1 MTPPVQVACQATKQ
15 DGDSGEEYRTPQRT
29 SARGETDIL
38 GDRRTEDRALLKSGC
53 LLIRSLSPLLHR
65 KEDTVTLSSLHLI
78 NSACV
83 DAQPPHTHSPGD
95 RAAHAS
101 RQRHPRHP
109 HPSTSA
115 SPRPLHRGCCPMT
128 HLVARCT
135 GFLCAQHLSR
145 GFSVCRPCFFETCA
159 RQGARPGAQDPALSP
174 ASAAQVSKRVDPA
187 SPWAAALGGWWLD
200 PAAKCQG
207 SHRWATVL
215 RPDRGLRRRER
226 PRPPRGKRPS
236 VGGEVGLSQQGT
248 TMTDPLAFGSLTPV
262 GLGFSPT

>member
-15 DGDSGEEYRTPQRT
+15 DGDGGEGHRTPQRT

-38 GDRRTEDRALLKSGC
+38 GDRRTGGRALLKSGC

-135 GFLCAQHLSR
+135 GFLCAQQLSR
-145 GFSVCRPCFFETCA
+145 GFSVCRPGLFETCA
-159 RQGARPGAQDPALSP
+159 RRGAGQGPRTPPSPLPRPLRSQRGWTRRAREQPPWVAGGLTLQPSARVPIAGLLSSGQTEASGDVSGHVHHVENALLSEERL
-174 ASAAQVSKRVDPA
+174 ASAS
-187 SPWAAALGGWWLD
+187 
-200 PAAKCQG
+200 
-207 SHRWATVL
+207 
-215 RPDRGLRRRER
+215 RGRR
-226 PRPPRGKRPS
+226 
-236 VGGEVGLSQQGT
+236 
-248 TMTDPLAFGSLTPV
+248 
-262 GLGFSPT
+262 